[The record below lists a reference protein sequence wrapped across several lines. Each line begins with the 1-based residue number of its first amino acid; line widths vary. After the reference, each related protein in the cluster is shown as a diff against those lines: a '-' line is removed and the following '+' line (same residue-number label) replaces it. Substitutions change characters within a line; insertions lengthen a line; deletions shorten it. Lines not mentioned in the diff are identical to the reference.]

1 MRELVKNKKAQTGDT
16 ITWLVATVVIVVVLA
31 VSIFAASAFFH
42 NEKDLKSNY
51 FKSVDTL
58 ASKSLFS
65 YTVTKDA
72 SGKLVYQQLKEEENL
87 NYFNGNLALKVFRGL
102 FQKDYLNNPNNIWLG
117 FVINTEENANGKPCA
132 PEPQFCIF
140 NSIEN
145 NYFGKR
151 VAGDRNTEL
160 GYHTVPFAD
169 EKIMLDD
176 KRNLELNLI
185 GK

>member
-1 MRELVKNKKAQTGDT
+1 MRNKITKSKRAQTGDT

-31 VSIFAASAFFH
+31 VSIFAASVFFDK
-42 NEKDLKSNY
+42 EKDLKSNY

-65 YTVTKDA
+65 YAATKDA
-72 SGKLVYQQLKEEENL
+72 SGKLVYQQFKEEENL
-87 NYFNGNLALKVFRGL
+87 NEFNGNLALKVFRGL

-117 FVINTEENANGKPCA
+117 LVINTEQNCENGKEFCILNSLENA
-132 PEPQFCIF
+132 
-140 NSIEN
+140 
-145 NYFGKR
+145 YFGKR
-151 VAGDRNTEL
+151 ATGDRNTEL

-169 EKIMLDD
+169 EKIKLDD

-185 GK
+185 GQ

>member
-117 FVINTEENANGKPCA
+117 FVINRKENLMESHVPQSHNFVYLTLLKITILAKES
-132 PEPQFCIF
+132 PE
-140 NSIEN
+140 IEIPN
-145 NYFGKR
+145 
-151 VAGDRNTEL
+151 
-160 GYHTVPFAD
+160 
-169 EKIMLDD
+169 
-176 KRNLELNLI
+176 
-185 GK
+185 